1 MEKKTYG
8 LDDTR
13 DFILRLIEKRSIVE
27 KIDDDGFLTIKNRL
41 SEKNGWR
48 YARGSKNQNRA

>member
-1 MEKKTYG
+1 M
-8 LDDTR
+8 TR
-13 DFILRLIEKRSIVE
+13 EILFFGKAINVE